1 MKIAIIRGSYL
12 NKFEFQNYEPL
23 IEDYKLVGF
32 SGTKS
37 LHQKFSFPVIKLWS
51 PVDLPNFP
59 NKMAILNRLWLGD
72 AMYLYG
78 LEEELKGYD
87 IVHVRE
93 TYFHFTQQALNAKAK
108 GLVKKVVCTCS
119 ETIPFNHEGIWRRKS
134 YKKRAIKEVD
144 LFHCLTNKAKDCLI
158 TEGCNSKK
166 ILVFPYGIDLVKFKC
181 QMSNVKTKCKTSKV
195 INLLFVGRLVKEKGV
210 YDLLKVFIKL
220 NKKYSNLQ
228 LTMVGN
234 GEEKDNL
241 IRLIGS
247 INPSR
252 QIEIKQV
259 GYDQMPLV
267 YQNADIFCLLSK
279 PTKYWEEYFGMALIE
294 AMVSGLPIISTDC
307 GAISEVLG
315 DKEWIIKPG
324 GWQEAVNKID
334 QLIKNRSLRKLIG
347 LKNYKRAIKYFDSQ
361 KVAKNIK
368 GFWEKAIK

>member
-1 MKIAIIRGSYL
+1 M
-12 NKFEFQNYEPL
+12 
-23 IEDYKLVGF
+23 
-32 SGTKS
+32 
-37 LHQKFSFPVIKLWS
+37 
-51 PVDLPNFP
+51 
-59 NKMAILNRLWLGD
+59 
-72 AMYLYG
+72 
-78 LEEELKGYD
+78 
-87 IVHVRE
+87 
-93 TYFHFTQQALNAKAK
+93 
-108 GLVKKVVCTCS
+108 
-119 ETIPFNHEGIWRRKS
+119 
-134 YKKRAIKEVD
+134 
-144 LFHCLTNKAKDCLI
+144 
-158 TEGCNSKK
+158 
-166 ILVFPYGIDLVKFKC
+166 
-181 QMSNVKTKCKTSKV
+181 
-195 INLLFVGRLVKEKGV
+195 
-210 YDLLKVFIKL
+210 FIKL